1 MQKNTH
7 KNNSFVKK
15 GMSPGNLDYH
25 GEIFTQNKEVELI
38 SYSKEEINK
47 TVSDNAQKIFSSI
60 NNSNENWINLVGLHN
75 VGHISKIGNQFNI
88 HPLVLEDV
96 LNTDHR
102 PKSELYDDY
111 LFFIVKMFSLSE
123 DKANYQF
130 EQVSI
135 ILGKNYILSFQEKEG
150 DVFNTLRERLN
161 DKDSRLRSKR
171 VDYLFYRLVDT
182 IVDSYYYT
190 LEHIGD
196 NIELLEDNLQENPTK
211 EDYKEIQKLK
221 RDLIFLRKSVYPL
234 REAIAKIT
242 KDNKGLVDS
251 ENITYFNDV
260 YDHCIHVIDSIETYR
275 DLTSS
280 LMDLYMTS
288 MSNKMNEVMKVLTVI
303 STIFIPIT
311 FIAGVYGMNFQYM
324 PELTQK
330 WGYPVA
336 LIFMGALVLSMLI
349 YFKVK
354 KWF

>member
-1 MQKNTH
+1 MKT
-7 KNNSFVKK
+7 KTNNKAAIKK
-15 GMSPGNLDYH
+15 GMPPGNLDYH
-25 GEIFTQNKEVELI
+25 GEVYSQNKDAELI
-38 SYSKEEINK
+38 SYSHENIRKVTTGDID
-47 TVSDNAQKIFSSI
+47 TLLSSI
-60 NNSNENWINLVGLHN
+60 TITEESWINLVGLHN
-75 VGHISKIGNQFNI
+75 VDHIKAIGNHFNI
-88 HPLVLEDV
+88 HHLVLEDV

-102 PKSELYDDY
+102 PKTELHDGY
-111 LFFIVKMFSLSE
+111 LFFIAKMFTFSE
-123 DKANYQF
+123 ENNYQF
-130 EQVSI
+130 EQVSFI
-135 ILGKNYILSFQEKEG
+135 VGKEYLVTFQEKEE
-150 DVFNTLRERLN
+150 DVFKSIRERLD
-161 DKDSRLRSKR
+161 DKESRLRTRKA
-171 VDYLFYRLVDT
+171 DYLFYRLVDT

-196 NIELLEDNLQENPTK
+196 KIETLEDNLQENPTK
-211 EDYKEIQKLK
+211 EDYKEIQQLK

-234 REAIAKIT
+234 REAIAKLT
-242 KDNKGLVDS
+242 KESNNLIEQ

-260 YDHCIHVIDSIETYR
+260 YDHCIHIIDSIETFR

-324 PELTQK
+324 PELTHE
-330 WGYPVA
+330 WGYPIA
-336 LIFMGALVLSMLI
+336 LAVMALLVVGMLV